1 MSTAV
6 QLRRGTTAQHAGF
19 TGAVGEVTVDTDK
32 DTVVVHDGATAGGHP
47 LAKDATIGARKA
59 SAVAGT
65 VDAITATFSPA
76 FASLA
81 ATAGYVLAIPLAG
94 ANTSTTPSLAVDG
107 FAAKTIVKG
116 SNVALAVGDIP
127 GADFVGLF
135 VYDASL
141 DKFQLLNP
149 YQATAA
155 SATQIFSLTA
165 SVAANALTISAGTL
179 SLDFRSATLGTG
191 TATQVVG
198 DPADLVI
205 SSGSTL
211 GTTNGVK
218 SRIAVLAI
226 NNAGTIELAAV
237 NTAGGID
244 LTETGLITTTA
255 EGGAGGADS
264 ISTIY
269 STTARTNVAYRLL
282 GYVESTQAT
291 AGTWATAP
299 STVQGAGGVSMSEVV
314 HPAPCRAWVNFNG
327 TGTVAIRAAFNVSS
341 ITDNGTGDY
350 TVNFTNALA
359 DANYEVS
366 ASVQP
371 NIGTNNP
378 PSVCLHA
385 NNPASYV
392 SVAPTTSAFRFML
405 VQGTT
410 AFDSAYCNAAIFR

>member
-19 TGAVGEVTVDTDK
+19 TGAAGEVTVDTDK

-116 SNVALAVGDIP
+116 SNVALAAGDIP

-155 SATQIFSLTA
+155 AATQIFSLTA

-179 SLDFRSATLGTG
+179 NLDFRSATLGTG

-237 NTAGGID
+237 NAAGGLD

-269 STTARTNVAYRLL
+269 SATARANVAYRLL
-282 GYVESTQAT
+282 GYVESTQAA

-299 STVQGAGGVSMSEVV
+299 STVQGAGGVSMTEVV
-314 HPAPCRAWVNFNG
+314 RPAACRAWVNFNG
-327 TGTVAIRAAFNVSS
+327 TGTVAIQRSFNVSS

-350 TVNFTNALA
+350 TINFITAMPDTKYAVAYTPSLQTGEGFATTTNTGLA
-359 DANYEVS
+359 
-366 ASVQP
+366 
-371 NIGTNNP
+371 
-378 PSVCLHA
+378 
-385 NNPASYV
+385 
-392 SVAPTTSAFRFML
+392 TTSARIRTMNNSA
-405 VQGTT
+405 TWT
-410 AFDSAYCNAAIFR
+410 DSVIACGAIFS